1 MIDILAVCAHPD
13 DLEVC
18 AAGMFAKAKKE
29 GLKTGLVIFTRG
41 ESGGYAQQKER
52 EEEAK
57 KAAEILE
64 LDYFE
69 MLNFPDAS
77 VYFSKETVEAL
88 IPHLRKCSPRFVL
101 TLLEDD
107 YHPDHTAVSRITKA
121 ACFTAGLKKY
131 SYDYTDWH
139 YDALLYFGADNRS
152 NRRRPDI
159 YVDISDVIEIKEK
172 ACLAHASQDVLS
184 YAMSMAKEYGRD
196 ANAEYAEGLY
206 LGHSITVDSIVDLMR
221 DCREE

>member
-1 MIDILAVCAHPD
+1 M
-13 DLEVC
+13 
-18 AAGMFAKAKKE
+18 
-29 GLKTGLVIFTRG
+29 
-41 ESGGYAQQKER
+41 
-52 EEEAK
+52 
-57 KAAEILE
+57 
-64 LDYFE
+64 
-69 MLNFPDAS
+69 
-77 VYFSKETVEAL
+77 
-88 IPHLRKCSPRFVL
+88 
-101 TLLEDD
+101 
-107 YHPDHTAVSRITKA
+107 
-121 ACFTAGLKKY
+121 KKY